1 MLSTIQDKSRT
12 STQLGI
18 AVLALTVI
26 WAVGSAARESG
37 TVSAKD
43 SANADLP
50 LSFEPNQGQS
60 EDGVQFVA
68 RGPGY
73 VLYLDK
79 EGSSFQVSSA
89 TISGG
94 RREPLFAIKLAGEKK
109 STADMFGLDE
119 QPSKSS
125 YFTGSDPKKWH
136 TGIPNFRRVA
146 RLGVYQGIDLTYR
159 GSQGQLECDFKVA
172 PHANPGAIVLE
183 VVGARELRRDARG
196 DVVFTVANIEMRL
209 HRPDAYQ
216 EMNGASRAIASHYLV
231 KGNLITLL
239 VGTYDPGKILY
250 INPILSYSGFLK
262 QDATAFPTKGPHN
275 QEPLEKK
282 S

>member
-1 MLSTIQDKSRT
+1 MLSTIQHKLRL
-12 STQLGI
+12 STRLGI
-18 AVLALTVI
+18 AMLTLTAI
-26 WAVGSAARESG
+26 WAVGSACRESG
-37 TVSAKD
+37 TGSAKD
-43 SANADLP
+43 PANPDLP

-60 EDGVQFVA
+60 EDGVQFLA

-73 VLYLDK
+73 VLYLDE

-89 TISGG
+89 TISGA

-146 RLGVYQGIDLTYR
+146 RLGVYRGIDLTYR
-159 GSQGQLECDFKVA
+159 GSQGQLECEFKIA
-172 PHANPGAIVLE
+172 PHVNPGMIALE
-183 VVGARELRRDARG
+183 VVGARELRRDAEG
-196 DVVFTVANIEMRL
+196 DVVFTVANVQMRL
-209 HRPDAYQ
+209 HRPAAHQ
-216 EMNGASRAIASHYLV
+216 EINGASRTVASHYLV

-239 VGTYDPGKILY
+239 VGTYDPRTILY
-250 INPILSYSGFLK
+250 INPVLSHSGFLK
-262 QDATAFPTKGPHN
+262 QDATAFPTKGPRN
-275 QEPLEKK
+275 QEPLEKE